1 MEFKKPYLEAMRQQ
15 APQMFNQLRRSGA
28 LDAHVQN
35 KAREA
40 SSMFN
45 QLVAN
50 AEKLPSG
57 LPSDPRVIREAE
69 ERVFA
74 TLIEFG
80 NPDAIEQP

>member
-1 MEFKKPYLEAMRQQ
+1 MEFKKPYLEAMRDQ

-28 LDAHVQN
+28 LDAHVAA

-40 SSMFN
+40 SLMFN
-45 QLVAN
+45 QLIAR
-50 AEKLPSG
+50 ADKLPSG

-69 ERVFA
+69 QQVFA